1 MATTYCSS
9 ADVSDFLR
17 IPITA
22 TSTPNTAQVEKII
35 NRKEAEIERRIGHAW
50 RSKKITREVHDL
62 PLLYTYGWGT
72 PLFLQHRNIYEFSG
86 AAGDKIEIWQGAS
99 ATWEDILD
107 NGQWYDVS
115 AAWED
120 ILDNGQWYDVE
131 YEYGRLFLRG
141 FIFSIL
147 RKNRCRVTYRYG
159 GENFAGDTDVPL
171 DIADAV
177 IKMTSI
183 ELLNTSFRMDELP
196 TGGMTNVSESKRK
209 WEEDI
214 EKCIDNRR
222 EVFVIP

>member
-1 MATTYCSS
+1 MATTYCSVG
-9 ADVSDFLR
+9 DVSDFLR
-17 IPITA
+17 VPLTA
-22 TSTPNTAQVEKII
+22 TTTPSSTQVEKII
-35 NRKEAEIERRIGHAW
+35 NRKEEELDRRIGHAW
-50 RSKKITREVHDL
+50 RSKTITREVHDL

-72 PLFLQHRNIYEFSG
+72 PIFLQHRNIYTFDLAE
-86 AAGDKIEIWQGAS
+86 GDKIEIWQGAS
-99 ATWEDILD
+99 AVWENILG
-107 NGQWYDVS
+107 NSQWYD
-115 AAWED
+115 
-120 ILDNGQWYDVE
+120 IE

-147 RKNRCRVTYRYG
+147 RKNRVRVTYRYG
-159 GENFAGDTDVPL
+159 GENYAGDTTVPL
-171 DIADAV
+171 DITDAV

-196 TGGMTNVSESKRK
+196 TGGMTNVSESIRK